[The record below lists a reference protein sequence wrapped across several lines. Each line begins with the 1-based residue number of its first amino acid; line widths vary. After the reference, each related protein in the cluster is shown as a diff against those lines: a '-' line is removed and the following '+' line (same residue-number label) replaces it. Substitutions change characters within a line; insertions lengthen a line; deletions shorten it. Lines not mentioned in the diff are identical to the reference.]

1 MDLVE
6 PTDFAVLAALA
17 EGRNTPVN
25 IAARLDLSRSYANE
39 RLSALTTYALVRHV
53 GPAEHSGLYEL
64 TDRGRAALAVR
75 DEHGPVSD
83 LESRIASRLD
93 D

>member
-6 PTDFAVLAALA
+6 PTDFAVLAALV

-25 IAARLDLSRSYANE
+25 LAVRLDLSRSYANE
-39 RLSALTTYALVRHV
+39 RLSALTDYGLVRRV

-64 TDRGRAALAVR
+64 TERGRAALAVR
-75 DEHGPVSD
+75 DEHGPVDD
-83 LESRIASRLD
+83 LAARIESRLD